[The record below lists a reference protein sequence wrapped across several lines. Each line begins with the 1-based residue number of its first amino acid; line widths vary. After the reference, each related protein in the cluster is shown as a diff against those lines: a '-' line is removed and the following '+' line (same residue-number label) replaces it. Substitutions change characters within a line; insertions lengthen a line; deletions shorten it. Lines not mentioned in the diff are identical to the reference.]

1 MTLQLLGRTSSC
13 NVQKVIWFCEEA
25 SIPYENKFYGGKHG
39 GTKDNHFKLLN
50 PNSTVPVINDSG
62 FILYESNAII
72 RYLSDKYNF
81 LKLEDSKDIAL
92 CYQWMDWASFT
103 LAAPCAIVTLN
114 TLLLPKNQRDMDKVY
129 KSKEQILSLLKILDI
144 HLLKNEFIIGKNF
157 SLADI
162 PAGCW
167 YNRCLN
173 LELDLSR
180 FDGLKSW
187 CSRLSDRQAYQ
198 SAIMTAPLPPH

>member
-25 SIPYENKFYGGKHG
+25 SIPFENKFYGGKHG
-39 GTKDNHFKLLN
+39 GTKDESFKSLN
-50 PNSTVPVINDSG
+50 PNSTVPVINDDG

-72 RYLSDKYNF
+72 RYLSNKNDF

-114 TLLLPKNQRDMDKVY
+114 TLLLPEDKRDMDKVS

-144 HLLKNEFIIGKNF
+144 HLLKNEFIVGKNF

-173 LELDLSR
+173 LELDLSK

-187 CSRLSDRQAYQ
+187 GSRLSDREAYQ
-198 SAIMTAPLPPH
+198 SAIVTAPLPPH

>member
-39 GTKDNHFKLLN
+39 GTKDDHFKSLN
-50 PNSTVPVINDSG
+50 PNSTVPVINDDG

-72 RYLSDKYNF
+72 RYLSNKNNF
-81 LKLEDSKDIAL
+81 LKLDDSKKIAL

-114 TLLLPKNQRDMDKVY
+114 TMVLPTEKRDPDKVS
-129 KSKEQILSLLKILDI
+129 KSKEQVLSLLKILND

-173 LELDLSR
+173 FDLDLSKL
-180 FDGLKSW
+180 DGLNSW
-187 CSRLSDRQAYQ
+187 GSKLSDRKAYQ
-198 SAIMTAPLPPH
+198 SAIMKAPLPPH

>member
-1 MTLQLLGRTSSC
+1 MTLQLLGRKSSC

-25 SIPYENKFYGGKHG
+25 SIPFENKFYGGKHG
-39 GTKDNHFKLLN
+39 GTKDESFKSLN
-50 PNSTVPVINDSG
+50 PNSTVPVINDDG

-72 RYLSDKYNF
+72 RYLSNKNDF

-103 LAAPCAIVTLN
+103 LAAPCAIVTFN
-114 TLLLPKNQRDMDKVY
+114 TLLLPEDKRDMDKVS

-144 HLLKNEFIIGKNF
+144 HLLKNEFIVGKNF

-173 LELDLSR
+173 LELDLSG

-187 CSRLSDRQAYQ
+187 GSRLSDRKAYQ
-198 SAIMTAPLPPH
+198 SAIVTAPLPPH

>member
-25 SIPYENKFYGGKHG
+25 SITYENKFYGGKHG
-39 GTKDNHFKLLN
+39 GTKDDFFKSLN
-50 PNSTVPVINDSG
+50 PNSTVPVIDDNG
-62 FILYESNAII
+62 FVLYESNAII
-72 RYLSDKYNF
+72 RYLSNKNKF
-81 LKLEDSKDIAL
+81 LQLDNYEDVAL

-114 TLLLPKNQRDMDKVY
+114 TMVLPEDKRDSDKVS
-129 KSKEQILSLLKILDI
+129 KSKLQVLSLLKILDN
-144 HLLKNEFIIGKNF
+144 HLLNNDFIVGGHF

-173 LELDLSR
+173 FDLDLSK
-180 FDGLKSW
+180 FQGLNSW
-187 CSRLSDRQAYQ
+187 GLRLSDRKAFQK
-198 SAIMTAPLPPH
+198 AIINAPLPPH

>member
-25 SIPYENKFYGGKHG
+25 SIPFENKLYGGKHG
-39 GTKDNHFKLLN
+39 GTKDESFKSLN
-50 PNSTVPVINDSG
+50 PNSTVPVINDDG

-72 RYLSDKYNF
+72 RYLSNKNNF
-81 LKLEDSKDIAL
+81 LKLENSKDIAL

-114 TLLLPKNQRDMDKVY
+114 TLLLTEDKRDMDKVS

-144 HLLKNEFIIGKNF
+144 HLLKNKFIVGKHF

-173 LELDLSR
+173 LELDLSK

-187 CSRLSDRQAYQ
+187 GSRLSDREAYQ
-198 SAIMTAPLPPH
+198 SAIVKAPLPPH

>member
-1 MTLQLLGRTSSC
+1 MTLQLLGRISSC
-13 NVQKVIWFCEEA
+13 NVQKVIWFFKEA

-39 GTKDNHFKLLN
+39 GTKDEQFKLLN
-50 PNSTVPVINDSG
+50 PNSTVPVINDNG

-72 RYLSDKYNF
+72 RYLSNKNNF
-81 LKLEDSKDIAL
+81 LILEDSKDIAL

-114 TLLLPKNQRDMDKVY
+114 TLLLTEDKRDLDKVS
-129 KSKEQILSLLKILDI
+129 KSKAQILSLLKILDD
-144 HLLKNEFIIGKNF
+144 HLLKNEFIIGKSF

-173 LELDLSR
+173 LELNLSN
-180 FDGLKSW
+180 FKGLNSW
-187 CSRLSDRQAYQ
+187 GSRLCDRKAYQ
-198 SAIMTAPLPPH
+198 SAIIEAPLPPN

>member
-39 GTKDNHFKLLN
+39 GTKDDHFKSLN
-50 PNSTVPVINDSG
+50 PNSTVPVINDDG

-72 RYLSDKYNF
+72 RYLSNKNNF
-81 LKLEDSKDIAL
+81 LKLDDSKNIAL

-114 TLLLPKNQRDMDKVY
+114 TLLLPEDKRDMDKVS
-129 KSKEQILSLLKILDI
+129 KSKEQILSLLEILDD
-144 HLLKNEFIIGKNF
+144 HLLKNQFVIGNNF

-167 YNRCLN
+167 YNRCQN
-173 LELDLSR
+173 LKLDLSK
-180 FDGLKSW
+180 FNGLNSW
-187 CSRLSDRQAYQ
+187 GSRLSDRKAYQ
-198 SAIMTAPLPPH
+198 SAIVKAPLPPH

>member
-39 GTKDNHFKLLN
+39 GTKDDHFKSLN
-50 PNSTVPVINDSG
+50 PNSTVPVINDDG

-72 RYLSDKYNF
+72 RYLSNKNNF
-81 LKLEDSKDIAL
+81 LKLDGSKNIAL

-114 TLLLPKNQRDMDKVY
+114 TMVLPAEKRDPDKVS
-129 KSKEQILSLLKILDI
+129 KSKEQVLSLLKILND
-144 HLLKNEFIIGKNF
+144 HLLENEFIVGKNF

-173 LELDLSR
+173 FDLDLSK
-180 FDGLKSW
+180 FDGLISW
-187 CSRLSDRQAYQ
+187 GSKLSDRKAYQ
-198 SAIMTAPLPPH
+198 SAIMKAPLPPH